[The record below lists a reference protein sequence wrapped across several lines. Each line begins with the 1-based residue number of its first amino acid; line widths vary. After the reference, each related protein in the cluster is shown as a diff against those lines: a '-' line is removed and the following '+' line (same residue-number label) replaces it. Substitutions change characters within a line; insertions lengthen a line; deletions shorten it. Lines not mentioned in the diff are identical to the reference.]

1 MEFLDTIF
9 KEHSVIQALI
19 VISMVCALGLA
30 LGKVKVRGISL
41 GVTFVFFIGIL
52 AGHLGLTLDAQML
65 NYAENFGLLVFIYA
79 LGLQVGPAFF
89 SSWGKS
95 GMKLNLL
102 ALSVVFVGIGLT
114 LILQQ
119 FSGVSLPDMVGI
131 MSGATTNTPMLGA
144 AQETLQQINTEE
156 FSKSNMTLGLALTYP
171 LGIVGVIFALIVI
184 RKMLAKHLHITNT
197 NEDRRNKTV
206 IVGFEVNN
214 PAIFGRTIQE
224 IAYLIAKH
232 FVISRVWRE
241 GKAIVPTSQTI
252 IQEGDH
258 LLIITTESTADL
270 LSAIIG
276 KKEDRDWNREDIDW
290 DKIDNQLESHR
301 IVITRPE
308 INGKRLGSLRL
319 RNLYGINVSR
329 IHRSGVVLLPTPDL
343 VLFMGDRL
351 TVVGEAKAIS
361 NVEKVLGNAVKNLDE
376 PNLVSVFAG
385 MVLSL
390 LVGSIPLFIPGISS
404 PVKLGLAGGAIVVG
418 ILVGAF
424 GPRVHMIT
432 YTTISA
438 NLMLRGLGL
447 STFLACLGLD
457 AGVHFFETVFRPEGA
472 LWIGLGFAITV
483 IPVIIVGFAAI
494 RFMKMDFGTI
504 AGMLCGSMANPMAL
518 NYINST
524 IEGDSPS
531 VAYATVYPL
540 TMFSRLVTAQL
551 LLMLFL

>member
-224 IAYLIAKH
+224 IAYLIAKR

-241 GKAIVPTSQTI
+241 RLSYPLLKQSYKKA
-252 IQEGDH
+252 
-258 LLIITTESTADL
+258 TTCL
-270 LSAIIG
+270 LSPPKVPRIYYPPLSG
-276 KKEDRDWNREDIDW
+276 KKKTGIGTG
-290 DKIDNQLESHR
+290 KIS
-301 IVITRPE
+301 I
-308 INGKRLGSLRL
+308 
-319 RNLYGINVSR
+319 GI
-329 IHRSGVVLLPTPDL
+329 
-343 VLFMGDRL
+343 
-351 TVVGEAKAIS
+351 K
-361 NVEKVLGNAVKNLDE
+361 
-376 PNLVSVFAG
+376 
-385 MVLSL
+385 
-390 LVGSIPLFIPGISS
+390 
-404 PVKLGLAGGAIVVG
+404 
-418 ILVGAF
+418 
-424 GPRVHMIT
+424 
-432 YTTISA
+432 
-438 NLMLRGLGL
+438 
-447 STFLACLGLD
+447 
-457 AGVHFFETVFRPEGA
+457 
-472 LWIGLGFAITV
+472 
-483 IPVIIVGFAAI
+483 
-494 RFMKMDFGTI
+494 
-504 AGMLCGSMANPMAL
+504 
-518 NYINST
+518 ST
-524 IEGDSPS
+524 INW
-531 VAYATVYPL
+531 
-540 TMFSRLVTAQL
+540 SRTASS
-551 LLMLFL
+551 